1 MFWWYTTNTMI
12 QTAKIIDQNRSLFNR
27 KNMIRAGAILAFL
40 LITLMTAT
48 RTIGTGQVGV
58 VTQYGRVTGRELNEG
73 LSLVMPW
80 GLNNVTVYDI
90 KVQKESVASTAAS
103 KDLQDVTSEIVLNY
117 NIERGSVSRI
127 HQTIGALYVDKIVTP
142 AINEVFKAASAEYT
156 ASELI
161 TERSK
166 LKTVAQKTLAERL
179 QPYGINVSELSIVDF
194 KFSENFSKAIEE
206 KQVAQQNA
214 ERAKFNLEAA
224 ITDSEAQRAQ
234 SETLTQQYLQKQ
246 AIEKWDGK
254 LPTYMGGNGAVF
266 NIPLQ

>member
-1 MFWWYTTNTMI
+1 MI
-12 QTAKIIDQNRSLFNR
+12 KTAQIVGEKNPMSRKKLTIAIVIAVLLVITFLTSL
-27 KNMIRAGAILAFL
+27 K
-40 LITLMTAT
+40 
-48 RTIGTGQVGV
+48 TIGTGQVGV
-58 VTQYGRVTGRELNEG
+58 VTQYGRVTGRELTEG
-73 LSLVMPW
+73 LSFVMPW

-90 KVQKESVASTAAS
+90 KVQKEAVTSTAAS
-103 KDLQDVTSEIVLNY
+103 KDLQDVSSQIVVNY
-117 NIERGSVSRI
+117 NLERGSVSRV
-127 HQTIGALYVDKIVTP
+127 HQTIGALYIDKIVTP

-156 ASELI
+156 AAELI

-166 LKTVAQKTLAERL
+166 LKTIAQKTLTDRL
-179 QPYGINVSELSIVDF
+179 APYGIKVSELSIVDF
-194 KFSENFSKAIEE
+194 KFSDSFGKAIEE

-224 ITDSEAQRAQ
+224 RTDAEAQRAQ
-234 SETLTQQYLQKQ
+234 SETLTQEYLQKQ